1 MPTPSATPSRPWDAL
16 LARLPATRWRRGVLA
31 RRVLA
36 GALVV
41 TAAVLAFRP
50 AAAAGDPVLV
60 AARDLPAGVVLG
72 PADVT
77 VRPWPQALA
86 PAGVLRDS
94 ADATGRVL
102 AGPARSGEP
111 VTDLRLAG
119 PALAAAA
126 TGLPDAVAVPVRLAD
141 PGVAGLLVAGNVV
154 DVVTP
159 GAGADEA
166 IVLAEGAVVTAVLPG
181 DPGGATA
188 GSRGRIVLVALP
200 PTQATRLAA
209 AGLTQ
214 QVAVTLRQQTR

>member
-1 MPTPSATPSRPWDAL
+1 MPASSTAPSRPWDVL

-41 TAAVLAFRP
+41 AAAVLAFRP
-50 AAAAGDPVLV
+50 AAGAGEPVLV
-60 AARDLPAGVVLG
+60 AVRDLPAGVVLG
-72 PADVT
+72 PADLA
-77 VRPWPQALA
+77 VRPWPDALV
-86 PAGVLRDS
+86 PTGVLRAT

-102 AGPARSGEP
+102 AGPVRAGEP

-126 TGLPDAVAVPVRLAD
+126 SGLPDAVAVPVRLTD

-166 IVLAEGAVVTAVLPG
+166 VVLAEGAVVTAVLPA
-181 DPGGATA
+181 DSGGVAT

-209 AGLTQ
+209 AALTQ
-214 QVAVTLRQQTR
+214 QVAVTLRQQNR

>member
-1 MPTPSATPSRPWDAL
+1 MPTPSAAPSRPWDAL

-31 RRVLA
+31 RRALA

-41 TAAVLAFRP
+41 AAAVLAFRP
-50 AAAAGDPVLV
+50 AAAGDPVLV
-60 AARDLPAGVVLG
+60 ATRDLPAGSVLG
-72 PADVT
+72 PADLA
-77 VRPWPQALA
+77 VRTWPEGLV
-86 PAGVLRDS
+86 PAGVLHDS
-94 ADATGRVL
+94 ADATGRTL
-102 AGPARSGEP
+102 AGPARAGEP

-166 IVLAEGAVVTAVLPG
+166 VVLAESAVVTAVLPA
-181 DPGGATA
+181 DAGGATA

-200 PTQATRLAA
+200 PAQATRLAA
-209 AGLTQ
+209 AALTQ
-214 QVAVTLRQQTR
+214 QVAVTLRQQNR

>member
-1 MPTPSATPSRPWDAL
+1 M
-16 LARLPATRWRRGVLA
+16 
-31 RRVLA
+31 A

-50 AAAAGDPVLV
+50 AAAAGEPVLV
-60 AARDLPAGVVLG
+60 ATRDLPAGVVLG
-72 PADVT
+72 PADVA
-77 VRPWPQALA
+77 VRTWPEGLV

-94 ADATGRVL
+94 AEAAGRVL
-102 AGPARSGEP
+102 AGPARAGEP

-166 IVLAEGAVVTAVLPG
+166 VVLAEGAVVTAVLPA

-200 PTQATRLAA
+200 PAQATRLAA
-209 AGLTQ
+209 AALAR
-214 QVAVTLRQQTR
+214 QVAVTLRQQNR